1 MDQPPSSAGRRSLKR
16 NRKQE
21 FAEDGAVHPRTD
33 CKVLALEPQQSHQDL
48 LSEVVAQIT
57 ILNSSLSLS
66 QSDRLAAKRAVY
78 RLSVLATNELIVDS
92 IVDCGAVPA
101 LLKHLKAPEPGVT
114 KPYEHEVEE
123 GCVFVL
129 ALLAN
134 RPQHQQLIVD
144 AGTLA
149 NLMDLLKRHKTCGN
163 SPVLTGLL
171 RRAANAIKNLA
182 AGNSSIQTRVGMEG
196 GIPPLVELFEFDD
209 AKLQIAAAGALGCLA
224 FKNDENINQILKLNV
239 LPTLVLMLGSEDAR
253 IHCEAVTAISNL
265 ATYSPHM
272 TTEVLLAGALQPVI
286 ILLRSCCSKSQRKA
300 ARLIGIFAE
309 TDSDCKVHI
318 AQRGA
323 IQPLIDML
331 NSPHAELREVSAYA
345 IAVLVED
352 PHNQVG
358 IAYTGGIE
366 PLLNLISSKSTNLQR
381 HAIYSVYCLAKNED
395 NVADIV
401 KLGGVQKLLDGDFTA
416 EVPKKYVGKTLKLLE
431 EKMHGRVLKQL
442 LYLMRFGEKAV
453 QRNMAL
459 ALAHLCS
466 PDDQKFIFVD
476 NNGLAL
482 LLDLLTSRN
491 LNKKRE
497 ASMALHSLTI
507 RTTSIPPLDATPSST
522 TPQVYLCEQ
531 YVNNP
536 SLSDVTFLVEG
547 KRFYAHRICLLAS
560 SDAFRAMLDGVY
572 REREAKYIPIP
583 NIKWAAFELMMR
595 FIYTGT
601 ADVNLD
607 LAQDLLRAAD
617 QYLLDGL
624 KRSCECVIAQDI
636 SLGNV
641 SQLYKLSESI
651 NAMSLRRA
659 CILFLL
665 EQFDKLSVKP
675 WYSRLMRRIAPDV
688 IEFFRSLLGF
698 VSKCLY
704 TMLKF
709 KVYPKEVHLCL
720 LFELLDKGGCRQPCH
735 LLQLMVLRN
744 GKVEQSR
751 EIIL

>member
-1 MDQPPSSAGRRSLKR
+1 MSTGRRSLKR
-16 NRKQE
+16 NRKQKFVE
-21 FAEDGAVHPRTD
+21 EGAVHPTTD
-33 CKVLALEPQQSHQDL
+33 CKVLALEPQQSLQDL
-48 LSEVVAQIT
+48 LTEVVAQVT
-57 ILNSSLSLS
+57 ILNSSLSS
-66 QSDRLAAKRAVY
+66 SESDRLAAKRAAHL
-78 RLSVLATNELIVDS
+78 LSELAKNALIVDT
-92 IVDCGAVPA
+92 IVECGAVPS
-101 LLKHLKAPEPGVT
+101 LLKHLKVPEPGVT
-114 KPYEHEVEE
+114 KPYEHEVEW
-123 GCVFVL
+123 GCVCVL
-129 ALLAN
+129 ALLAYK
-134 RPQHQQLIVD
+134 PQHQQLIVD
-144 AGTLA
+144 AGALA
-149 NLMDLLKRHKTCGN
+149 YLMDLLKRHKTYVN
-163 SPVLTGLL
+163 SPALTELL
-171 RRAANAIKNLA
+171 RSAANAIKNLA
-182 AGNSSIQTRVGMEG
+182 AGNSSIQTRVGTEG

-209 AKLQIAAAGALGCLA
+209 ATLQCAATGALGSLA
-224 FKNDENINQILKLNV
+224 FKNDENKNQILKLNV
-239 LPTLVLMLGSEDAR
+239 LPTLVLMLGAEDAT

-265 ATYSPHM
+265 ANYSPHM

-286 ILLRSCCSKSQRKA
+286 ILLRSCCSTSQRKA
-300 ARLIGIFAE
+300 ARLIGIFAK
-309 TDSDCKVHI
+309 TNSDCKVQI

-323 IQPLIDML
+323 IAPLIDML
-331 NSPHAELREVSAYA
+331 NSPHAELQEVSAFA
-345 IAVLVED
+345 IAILVED

-358 IAYTGGIE
+358 VAYTGGIK
-366 PLLNLISSKSTNLQR
+366 PLLNLLSSKSTTLQL
-381 HAIYSVYCLAKNED
+381 HATYSVYLLAKNED
-395 NVADIV
+395 TVADIV
-401 KLGGVQKLLDGDFTA
+401 KFGGVQKLLDGDFTVESA
-416 EVPKKYVGKTLKLLE
+416 KKFVGSTMELLQ

-442 LYLMRFGEKAV
+442 LYLMRFRKKVV
-453 QRNMAL
+453 QRNVAL

-482 LLDLLTSRN
+482 LLELLTSRN

-497 ASMALHSLTI
+497 ASMALYSLII
-507 RTTSIPPLDATPSST
+507 RTTSIPPLDTTPSST

-572 REREAKYIPIP
+572 REKEAKYIPIP

-601 ADVNLD
+601 VDVNLD

-641 SQLYKLSESI
+641 SQLYELSESM

-688 IEFFRSLLGF
+688 IEIFRGF
-698 VSKCLY
+698 LVSGI
-704 TMLKF
+704 
-709 KVYPKEVHLCL
+709 
-720 LFELLDKGGCRQPCH
+720 DK
-735 LLQLMVLRN
+735 
-744 GKVEQSR
+744 K
-751 EIIL
+751 